1 MSAEATRGQDS
12 KSKSR
17 LKIPTS
23 ISNTGVSVTPS
34 RSPVKLSR
42 YPAVPARKT
51 KINSPTPF
59 PASVTSKP
67 LTKESPTTS
76 SNRLVTVIFGPYKPS
91 ERNAELETS
100 DTSGPIQAKVK
111 VKESSKPELGKL

>member
-17 LKIPTS
+17 LKLQTS
-23 ISNTGVSVTPS
+23 ISNIRVSVTPS

-51 KINSPTPF
+51 KIISPTPF

-67 LTKESPTTS
+67 LAKESPTTS
-76 SNRLVTVIFGPYKPS
+76 PNRLVTVIFGPYKPS
-91 ERNAELETS
+91 GRNAELKTS
-100 DTSGPIQAKVK
+100 VTSGPIQAKVK
-111 VKESSKPELGKL
+111 VKESSK